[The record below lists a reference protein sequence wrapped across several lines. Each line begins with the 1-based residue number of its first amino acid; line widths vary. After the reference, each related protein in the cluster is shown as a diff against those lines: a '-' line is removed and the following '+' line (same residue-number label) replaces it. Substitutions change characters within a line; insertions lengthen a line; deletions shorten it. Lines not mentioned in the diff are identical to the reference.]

1 MPLRHISIILVVSLC
16 MSSAS
21 YADYYSKT
29 RSNRQMAATTC
40 NDYRENNRLPC
51 FVSRTK
57 CPRGFEL
64 IQSFSDH
71 RGASFVAC
79 RDSRH
84 ERPPHLNHSRWVNRD
99 KLLLQQFDQLVDQV
113 KKKQIGK
120 PLHLAKSTRYMLNTF
135 FSPLQLD
142 KIAIFRSE
150 ALSSGCFTD
159 CQQIYCSANEQLD
172 HWADP
177 NAPISIHLLHQ
188 LAHVERCEI
197 LGGRNRFVLA
207 WLKYVPEE
215 VLTNLKQG
223 NPIDTDQLQYT
234 MYVEGHTKNRSESIC
249 HHIHC
254 VQE

>member
-1 MPLRHISIILVVSLC
+1 MTTEKTTAYPALFHVPNAPEGLSSFKASAITGERHSLPAVILAMSVPHTSTIQGGSIEINC
-16 MSSAS
+16 
-21 YADYYSKT
+21 
-29 RSNRQMAATTC
+29 C
-40 NDYRENNRLPC
+40 
-51 FVSRTK
+51 
-57 CPRGFEL
+57 
-64 IQSFSDH
+64 
-71 RGASFVAC
+71 
-79 RDSRH
+79 
-84 ERPPHLNHSRWVNRD
+84 
-99 KLLLQQFDQLVDQV
+99 
-113 KKKQIGK
+113 
-120 PLHLAKSTRYMLNTF
+120 